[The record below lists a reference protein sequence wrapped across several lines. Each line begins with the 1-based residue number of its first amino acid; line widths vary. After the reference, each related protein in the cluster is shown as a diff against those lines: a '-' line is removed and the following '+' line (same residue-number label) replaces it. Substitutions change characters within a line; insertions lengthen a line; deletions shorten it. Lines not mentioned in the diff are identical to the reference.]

1 MINTR
6 SCMYTWAHWRS
17 CRTGLL
23 CGGSCTDLLFR
34 TISMHAHHLVCLA
47 ASTGAMI
54 PLLIPFELVLHL
66 IGEAVWNISWC
77 ALDMGQ
83 QWGTGEYSEQGQPF
97 QVEVTNQKR
106 GDKKLS
112 YRSVAVATLRA
123 SRCSLWI
130 CIAVSLGVAAGA
142 VLRRPRQHRSW
153 WEGYLVL
160 TAAPGTSASPLRH
173 QWSGCHLAGFML
185 TVIVHAMLHMI
196 FICPLA
202 MWLIRSLSFSKSLD
216 VIAFFSMMLGSTI
229 HTYAPVS
236 VMPVVLCHSFT
247 FILSILIQTVSWCDM
262 RPLFTCGPELWHLQ
276 WPT

>member
-97 QVEVTNQKR
+97 QVEVTNLWQK
-106 GDKKLS
+106 
-112 YRSVAVATLRA
+112 TLLPKCCSSHFTSFTMFTLNLHSGFIR
-123 SRCSLWI
+123 RCSRSGSSPPQTAQIMVRRLLGTNCRSRHI
-130 CIAVSLGVAAGA
+130 CIAFTASVI
-142 VLRRPRQHRSW
+142 RMPFSW
-153 WEGYLVL
+153 LHAYSDC
-160 TAAPGTSASPLRH
+160 TCHAPHDLYMPSSN
-173 QWSGCHLAGFML
+173 
-185 TVIVHAMLHMI
+185 V
-196 FICPLA
+196 
-202 MWLIRSLSFSKSLD
+202 
-216 VIAFFSMMLGSTI
+216 
-229 HTYAPVS
+229 TYS
-236 VMPVVLCHSFT
+236 
-247 FILSILIQTVSWCDM
+247 
-262 RPLFTCGPELWHLQ
+262 
-276 WPT
+276 